1 MQIFRKTLL
10 LLPHSEEEGEE
21 GGFDIA
27 AEQSN
32 AVETLAEVLSAAR
45 AVVDAAR
52 VGADISAPMSA
63 MRARM
68 GRLPDPADV
77 HAAHMAC
84 GSLLASR
91 SVS

>member
-1 MQIFRKTLL
+1 MICKTSLL
-10 LLPHSEEEGEE
+10 LNSEEEVEE

-45 AVVDAAR
+45 AVVDGAQL
-52 VGADISAPMSA
+52 GADISAPMSA
-63 MRARM
+63 LRARM
-68 GRLPDPADV
+68 GLLPDAADV

-91 SVS
+91 LAPYI